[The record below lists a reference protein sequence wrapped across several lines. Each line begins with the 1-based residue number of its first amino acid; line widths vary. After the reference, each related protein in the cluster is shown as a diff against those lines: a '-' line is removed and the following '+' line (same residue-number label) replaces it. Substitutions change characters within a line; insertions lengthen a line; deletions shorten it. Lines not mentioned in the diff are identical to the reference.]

1 MSRETSVTNTN
12 PNQEPIRQPWKMPT
26 RLSPCRLVVRVYG
39 AKAERMGDLR
49 RSITMKITITKVL
62 KNEVTIC
69 GQAQTREY
77 VENIM
82 LPMLVAQ
89 CGTVRGRQFEIVQ
102 AFDEAGLSLQ
112 AIPDVAREYRQDRHE
127 KAQEK
132 ARQQAEADA
141 HAERCR
147 EWSPREIAQA
157 KREREDRAV
166 AIREH
171 GALIRTASRRNAG
184 W

>member
-1 MSRETSVTNTN
+1 
-12 PNQEPIRQPWKMPT
+12 
-26 RLSPCRLVVRVYG
+26 
-39 AKAERMGDLR
+39 
-49 RSITMKITITKVL
+49 MKITITKVL

-69 GQAQTREY
+69 GQTQTREY

-89 CGTVRGRQFEIVQ
+89 CGTVKGQQFEIVK

-112 AIPDVAREYRQDRHE
+112 AIPVVAREYRQDQYQ
-127 KAQEK
+127 KAQER
-132 ARQQAEADA
+132 ARLQAEANA

-157 KREREDRAV
+157 KADKEARDA

-171 GALIRTASRRNAG
+171 GARIRAASRANSAG

>member
-1 MSRETSVTNTN
+1 M
-12 PNQEPIRQPWKMPT
+12 Q
-26 RLSPCRLVVRVYG
+26 
-39 AKAERMGDLR
+39 
-49 RSITMKITITKVL
+49 ITITKVL

-69 GQAQTREY
+69 GQTQTREY

-89 CGTVRGRQFEIVQ
+89 CGTVKGRQFEIVKT
-102 AFDEAGLSLQ
+102 FDEAGLSLQ
-112 AIPDVAREYRQDRHE
+112 AIPDVAREYRQDQYQ

-132 ARQQAEADA
+132 ARKQAEADA

-147 EWSPREIAQA
+147 EHTPREIAQA
-157 KREREDRAV
+157 KHDREARAA

-171 GALIRTASRRNAG
+171 SARVRAASRANSGG

>member
-1 MSRETSVTNTN
+1 
-12 PNQEPIRQPWKMPT
+12 
-26 RLSPCRLVVRVYG
+26 
-39 AKAERMGDLR
+39 
-49 RSITMKITITKVL
+49 MKITITKVL
-62 KNEVTIC
+62 KNEVTVS
-69 GQAQTREY
+69 GQTLNREY

-89 CGTVRGRQFEIVQ
+89 CGTVKGQQFEIVK

-112 AIPDVAREYRQDRHE
+112 AIPVVAREYRQDQYQ

-132 ARQQAEADA
+132 ARKQAEADA

-147 EWSPREIAQA
+147 EHTPREIAQA
-157 KREREDRAV
+157 KHDREARAA

-171 GALIRTASRRNAG
+171 SARVRAASRANSGG